1 MNKEGKQAQKQSNVN
16 KVKSLLKGNTDEE
29 ILNQILHQF
38 IAKQQIIE
46 QECSTRKEDYDKI
59 ILYMGQA
66 LQCLEVIDLNDIFR
80 QKKFTFKANS
90 LLQNTQLQDKMDV
103 KITRRFENYMTEI
116 QKRIAKYE
124 SYEEFI
130 KKHFEQVEH
139 LLQEIEQK
147 SILTQLLNLEIDE
160 PKQILQDQQN
170 ASEVQQQSK
179 SLKNDKRDT
188 QSEKKISKDSKNQD
202 ENESEELQLLKKN
215 INKEMKNLCQLEEEY
230 FTKLELIKDIKQN
243 FTPFNSDDMRLE
255 YWKKRVGIE
264 I

>member
-1 MNKEGKQAQKQSNVN
+1 MNKEGKQIQKQSNVN

-46 QECSTRKEDYDKI
+46 QECPSRKEDYEKI

-66 LQCLEVIDLNDIFR
+66 LQCLEVIDLNDMFR

-90 LLQNTQLQDKMDV
+90 LLQNTQLQEKMDV

-139 LLQEIEQK
+139 LLQEIESK

-160 PKQILQDQQN
+160 PKQIQQEN
-170 ASEVQQQSK
+170 VSEVPQQPKIQK
-179 SLKNDKRDT
+179 TDKRDS
-188 QSEKKISKDSKNQD
+188 QSEKKTSKDNKNED
-202 ENESEELQLLKKN
+202 ESESEELKQLKKN
-215 INKEMKNLCQLEEEY
+215 ISKEMKKLCQLEEEY

>member
-1 MNKEGKQAQKQSNVN
+1 MNKEGKQTQKQSNVN

-38 IAKQQIIE
+38 IAKQQIID
-46 QECSTRKEDYDKI
+46 QECPTRKEDYDKI

-66 LQCLEVIDLNDIFR
+66 LQCLEIIDLNDMFR
-80 QKKFTFKANS
+80 SKKFTFNADS

-139 LLQEIEQK
+139 LLQEIESK

-160 PKQILQDQQN
+160 PKQIQQDQEN
-170 ASEVQQQSK
+170 ASEASQQSK
-179 SLKNDKRDT
+179 SQRNEKRES
-188 QSEKKISKDSKNQD
+188 QYEKRLSKDNNKEC
-202 ENESEELQLLKKN
+202 ENESEELKQLKKN
-215 INKEMKNLCQLEEEY
+215 INKEMKKLCQLEEEY
-230 FTKLELIKDIKQN
+230 FTKLELIKEIKQN